1 MDFKKQCGSYC
12 TLPHNALFCFS
23 SFALRSFPR
32 DEEDS
37 TIMTIDFLRSRLQSQ
52 RAHYRAEKQRA
63 KMLAQKV
70 NCFLYHIENEV
81 YNFLAN

>member
-1 MDFKKQCGSYC
+1 MDFKRQRGSYC
-12 TLPHNALFCFS
+12 TQPYNALFCFS
-23 SFALRSFPR
+23 SFAYRSFSL

-63 KMLAQKV
+63 EMLARKV
-70 NCFLYHIENEV
+70 SCFLYHAKNDV
-81 YNFLAN
+81 YNELAN